1 MEPRELPPRS
11 QATITNALTSRR
23 SGSYR
28 NSGAMVPSGLLD
40 AAVKFGFEERDVEH
54 REVLGCFDHVFIAGR
69 ATAFDFIYGM

>member
-1 MEPRELPPRS
+1 
-11 QATITNALTSRR
+11 
-23 SGSYR
+23 
-28 NSGAMVPSGLLD
+28 MVPSGLLD